1 MKLSSRN
8 TIFTSILTAS
18 VFFTGSA
25 YAASQQELA
34 TNGMAATC
42 ANCHGTYGKSIKD
55 GALPS
60 LAGMKSNYIIEQM
73 QAFKSGA
80 RKATIMHQLSKGYTD
95 QQIKDLADYFAAQS
109 R

>member
-1 MKLSSRN
+1 MKLSSR
-8 TIFTSILTAS
+8 ISILTSILTAC
-18 VFFTGSA
+18 VFFTDAA
-25 YAASQQELA
+25 YAVSQQELA

-60 LAGMKSNYIIEQM
+60 LAGMKSDYINEQM
-73 QAFKSGA
+73 LAFKSGA
-80 RKATIMHQLSKGYTD
+80 RKATIMHQLAKGYTD
-95 QQIKDLADYFAAQS
+95 QQIKDLADYFAAQP

>member
-42 ANCHGTYGKSIKD
+42 ANCHGTYGKSSKD
-55 GALPS
+55 GVLPS
-60 LAGMKSNYIIEQM
+60 LAGMKSDYIIEQM

-80 RKATIMHQLSKGYTD
+80 RKATVMHQLSKGYTD